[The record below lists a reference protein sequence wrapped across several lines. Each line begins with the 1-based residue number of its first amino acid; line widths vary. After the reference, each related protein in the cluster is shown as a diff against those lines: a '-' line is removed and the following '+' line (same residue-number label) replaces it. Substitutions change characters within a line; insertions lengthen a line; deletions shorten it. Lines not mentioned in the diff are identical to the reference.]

1 MAELLVLNRDATPE
15 PRSYKRGDI
24 VVVMPD
30 GHAWGNAEGLPD
42 FVRASLPG
50 VAPELIAGALTLP
63 HQIEAAAL
71 APSALRAVPGLYRRY
86 IRAQQPERITR
97 RRYHV
102 PPALLD
108 AHTNGRITL
117 SLANLEDKT
126 RAA

>member
-42 FVRASLPG
+42 FVRVSLPG
-50 VAPELIAGALTLP
+50 VDPELIADALTLP
-63 HQIEAAAL
+63 HQVEAAEL
-71 APSALRAVPGLYRRY
+71 APTALRAVPGLYRRY
-86 IRAQQPERITR
+86 IRAQHPERITR
-97 RRYHV
+97 RRYRV
-102 PPALLD
+102 PAALLD
-108 AHTNGRITL
+108 AHANGRITL
-117 SLANLEDKT
+117 NLAHMEDKT